1 MSVDGQFHGQRPE
14 LNHREQQPELT
25 REQRPWHA
33 SRPARALVIA
43 LTIAGLAYALMFFKG
58 LQDIVAPVFLALNFY
73 IVVYPLQKYL
83 TKLKVPRAIGATI
96 SVLLVL
102 VMIFGFFG
110 LTAWSVAELVLL
122 IPSYGEQLVA
132 TYQSALSFLSDIGV
146 TSSVLQQQFQQ
157 FNVRSLIDA
166 VYPLLTNVSLVA
178 GLLTTVVMA
187 VFFVAMDS
195 MGIDRRMLMLL
206 DVKPSLAASLG
217 GFASGVRRYW
227 VVATVFGLIVAV
239 LDVIALAIIDVPLIW
254 VWGVLAFLTNYIP
267 NIGFVI
273 GLIPPALL
281 ALVDSGWQSALW
293 VVIAYSVLNFVI
305 QSIIQPKFTGE
316 SVGVT
321 PLVSFLSLLF
331 WVWVL
336 GWLGALLA
344 LPATLLLK
352 ALLVDADPKA
362 KWVNILLASDPT
374 TANSSTG
381 EPPVSPV
388 TESLGDTLGSPLGM
402 SDSEESKTDGSRRAD
417 SRPADSRPADSR
429 PAEESAASAADEDS
443 LTTPHSEAEQ
453 DTSGPKN

>member
-1 MSVDGQFHGQRPE
+1 MSDDGQIH
-14 LNHREQQPELT
+14 EQPQELT
-25 REQRPWHA
+25 REQSPWHA
-33 SRPARALVIA
+33 SKPARVLVVA
-43 LTIAGLAYALMFFKG
+43 LTLAGLAYALMFFKG

-73 IVVYPLQKYL
+73 IVVYPVQRYL
-83 TKLKVPRAIGATI
+83 TSLKIPRAVGACV
-96 SVLLVL
+96 SVILVL

-110 LTAWSVAELVLL
+110 LTAWSVAELVIL
-122 IPSYGEQLVA
+122 IPSYGDQLVT
-132 TYQSALSFLSDIGV
+132 TYQNALAFLSDIGV
-146 TSSVLQQQFQQ
+146 TDSVIQQQFQQ
-157 FNVRSLIDA
+157 FDVRSIIDA
-166 VYPLLTNVSLVA
+166 IYPLLTNVSMVA

-206 DVKPSLAASLG
+206 DVKPSLSAAIG

-227 VVATVFGLIVAV
+227 VVATVFGLIVAF
-239 LDVIALAIIDVPLIW
+239 LDVIALSIIDVPLIW

-281 ALVDSGWQSALW
+281 ALVDSGWQAGLW
-293 VVIAYSVLNFVI
+293 VVVAYSVLNFVI

-362 KWVNILLASDPT
+362 KWVNILLASDPKTANTSANEPRTSSAGTSSGAAVPAMGEAEAERGASASVAEATSVSAGET
-374 TANSSTG
+374 TAEEETAGETTVAG
-381 EPPVSPV
+381 EP
-388 TESLGDTLGSPLGM
+388 T
-402 SDSEESKTDGSRRAD
+402 
-417 SRPADSRPADSR
+417 
-429 PAEESAASAADEDS
+429 AEEATSSSADGPLMTSSDES
-443 LTTPHSEAEQ
+443 PR
-453 DTSGPKN
+453 N

>member
-1 MSVDGQFHGQRPE
+1 MSDDGQI
-14 LNHREQQPELT
+14 REQPQGLT
-25 REQRPWHA
+25 REHRPWHT
-33 SRPARALVIA
+33 SQPARVLVIA
-43 LTIAGLAYALMFFKG
+43 LTLAGLAYALMFFRG
-58 LQDIVAPVFLALNFY
+58 LQDIAAPVFLALNFY
-73 IVVYPLQKYL
+73 IVVYPLQNYL
-83 TKLKVPRAIGATI
+83 TKLKVPRAIGACI
-96 SVLLVL
+96 SVILVL

-110 LTAWSVAELVLL
+110 LTAWSVAELVIL

-132 TYQSALSFLSDIGV
+132 NYQNALAFLSDIGV
-146 TSSVLQQQFQQ
+146 TSTVLEEQFKQ
-157 FNVRSLIDA
+157 FDVRSIFDA
-166 VYPLLTNVSLVA
+166 IYPLLTNVSMVA

-195 MGIDRRMLMLL
+195 MGINKRMLMLH
-206 DVKPSLAASLG
+206 DAKPAFSASLS

-227 VVATVFGLIVAV
+227 IVATIFGLIVAL

-281 ALVDSGWQSALW
+281 ALVDGGWQSGLW

-331 WVWVL
+331 WVWVF

-362 KWVNILLASDPT
+362 KWVNILIASDPG
-374 TANSSTG
+374 TANSSAQD
-381 EPPVSPV
+381 PPVSPLG
-388 TESLGDTLGSPLGM
+388 TAEEDSGEDASASDADGETPESPEPPESPDEQAHVSTSGK
-402 SDSEESKTDGSRRAD
+402 SPGTRAD
-417 SRPADSRPADSR
+417 
-429 PAEESAASAADEDS
+429 ESP
-443 LTTPHSEAEQ
+443 T
-453 DTSGPKN
+453 N

>member
-1 MSVDGQFHGQRPE
+1 MSVEGQTH
-14 LNHREQQPELT
+14 EQPQELT

-33 SRPARALVIA
+33 SQPARVLVIA

-83 TKLKVPRAIGATI
+83 TRLKVPRAIGATI

-110 LTAWSVAELVLL
+110 LTAWSVAELVIL

-132 TYQSALSFLSDIGV
+132 TYQSALAFLSDIGV
-146 TSSVLQQQFQQ
+146 TSSVLEAQFRQ
-157 FNVRSLIDA
+157 FNVKSLIDA
-166 VYPLLTNVSLVA
+166 VYPLLTNVSMFA

-195 MGIDRRMLMLL
+195 MGIDKRMLMLL
-206 DVKPSLAASLG
+206 DVKPSLSASLG

-227 VVATVFGLIVAV
+227 IVATIFGLIVAL

-281 ALVDSGWQSALW
+281 ALVDGGWQAGLW

-352 ALLVDADPKA
+352 ALLIDADPKA
-362 KWVNILLASDPT
+362 TWVNILLASDPG
-374 TANSSTG
+374 TANSSAKVAPMSPAT
-381 EPPVSPV
+381 EP
-388 TESLGDTLGSPLGM
+388 LGDTHGSPLGK
-402 SDSEESKTDGSRRAD
+402 SDSQDSAD
-417 SRPADSRPADSR
+417 SA
-429 PAEESAASAADEDS
+429 AEDEAP
-443 LTTPHSEAEQ
+443 TAPPTEAGQ
-453 DTSGPKN
+453 DTSTPTN